1 MWLRYD
7 GGHWRPSG
15 TIARKNGV
23 VVGQYHP
30 DRKQRCRS
38 RVCITPVS
46 SLRGRLPLISAS
58 DTGIIPHSLSIHG
71 RTDACY
77 PGGECDKMGKPGT
90 ESALFYIKFWAMAF
104 PSDHLVD
111 SKSKWERKIRVW
123 IVIIALNVVWKA
135 VWHRTTMFALNSWSN
150 RNKYLI
156 IHTNTCT
163 CIPDTCHNIYYIGL
177 EVQIKG
183 PYQHVLRSNTCQ
195 YMCNT
200 CQYIPQYM
208 PIRMHRAKTCVLH
221 RTLIHAIT

>member
-1 MWLRYD
+1 MGLNHDHRMRVQRD
-7 GGHWRPSG
+7 DCALVECDCAMMEAIGGLLGLLPE
-15 TIARKNGV
+15 KNGV

-111 SKSKWERKIRVW
+111 SKSK
-123 IVIIALNVVWKA
+123 
-135 VWHRTTMFALNSWSN
+135 
-150 RNKYLI
+150 
-156 IHTNTCT
+156 
-163 CIPDTCHNIYYIGL
+163 
-177 EVQIKG
+177 
-183 PYQHVLRSNTCQ
+183 
-195 YMCNT
+195 
-200 CQYIPQYM
+200 
-208 PIRMHRAKTCVLH
+208 
-221 RTLIHAIT
+221 